1 MKNYDKTH
9 KTKTKQYKTL
19 QQCICNI
26 LGKSKFTNQMTTN
39 YFVPASL
46 LSIVSP
52 NFASELFCNKMK
64 LLKKTSNKEF
74 AS

>member
-1 MKNYDKTH
+1 MAKH
-9 KTKTKQYKTL
+9 IKQKRNNRKHYSNVYVIFLAIK
-19 QQCICNI
+19 
-26 LGKSKFTNQMTTN
+26 MTTN

-64 LLKKTSNKEF
+64 LLKKTSNIRVCIIGM
-74 AS
+74 S

>member
-1 MKNYDKTH
+1 M
-9 KTKTKQYKTL
+9 
-19 QQCICNI
+19 ICI
-26 LGKSKFTNQMTTN
+26 LGKSKFTNKMTTN

-64 LLKKTSNKEF
+64 LLKKTIRVCIVGMS
-74 AS
+74 